1 MRKQANRKVPQKRMC
16 LRSLRKKTEH
26 GMGAFGSACVR
37 TALVLSLAAGG
48 LALPSAAF
56 PVMAETA
63 ADISESASGNVTDQS
78 DSLDAAVWTDTSV
91 TSVDYNN
98 LEQLVQNNRSLKN
111 ALDNYTSSRETY
123 ENMLKILE
131 DERVDDLQRNGD
143 YMKFMQEKYEDDAEA
158 KATYKMNASM
168 LNMSI
173 SQITKQLESQESKTQ
188 TTSRQKTIDSY
199 VLTAQSLMR
208 TYNQMN
214 TKAQAEEKNYQAAQS
229 SYQAAMKK
237 QSAGMATAAD
247 VMAASDT
254 MQSAKNRYES
264 YRQQASNARFNLLSA
279 LGLDTGADIAI
290 GSVPLPELAAIEA
303 VDFNSDMEQAI
314 GNSSSVQNARHQSA
328 GTATEISVKSDQESQ
343 AEGTVRSRMQSL
355 YDQLKAAKLQYDGA
369 EAAYQSASITYA
381 SLQKKQQAGMLNQ
394 SDYLQGV
401 ADYYSALDAKET
413 GVVNLNQAWETYNWT
428 VKGVS

>member
-16 LRSLRKKTEH
+16 LRSLRKKAEY
-26 GMGAFGSACVR
+26 GRDIFGSACVR
-37 TALVLSLAAGG
+37 AALVLSLAAGA
-48 LALPSAAF
+48 LTLPSAAF

-63 ADISESASGNVTDQS
+63 ADASESASGNVVDQS
-78 DSLDAAVWTDTSV
+78 DSLDTAVQTDTSV
-91 TSVDYNN
+91 TCVDYNN
-98 LEQLVQNNRSLKN
+98 LEQLVQNNRNLKN
-111 ALDNYTSSRETY
+111 ALDNYTSNKETY
-123 ENMLKILE
+123 ENMLKTLE
-131 DERVDDLQRNGD
+131 DERD

-208 TYNQMN
+208 TSNQMN

-264 YRQQASNARFNLLSA
+264 YRQQAANARFNLLSA
-279 LGLDTGADIAI
+279 LGLDTSADITI
-290 GSVPLPELAAIEA
+290 GSVPLPDLSAIDA
-303 VDFNSDMEQAI
+303 VDFNTDVEQAI
-314 GNSSSVQNARHQSA
+314 GNSASVQNTRHQSA
-328 GTATEISVKSDQESQ
+328 GTATEISVKSNQESQ

-381 SLQKKQQAGMLNQ
+381 SLQKKQQAGMLSQ

-413 GVVNLNQAWETYNWT
+413 AVVQLNQAWETYNWT

>member
-1 MRKQANRKVPQKRMC
+1 MRKQANRKVPQRRMC
-16 LRSLRKKTEH
+16 LRSLRKKAEY
-26 GMGAFGSACVR
+26 GRDIFGSACVR
-37 TALVLSLAAGG
+37 AALVLSLAAGA
-48 LALPSAAF
+48 LTLPSAAF

-63 ADISESASGNVTDQS
+63 ADASESASGNVVDQS
-78 DSLDAAVWTDTSV
+78 DSLETAVQTDASV
-91 TSVDYNN
+91 ISVDYNN

-123 ENMLKILE
+123 ENMLKTLE
-131 DERVDDLQRNGD
+131 DERD

-173 SQITKQLESQESKTQ
+173 SQITKQLESQESKIQ

-229 SYQAAMKK
+229 SYQAVLKK

-247 VMAASDT
+247 VMTASDT

-279 LGLDTGADIAI
+279 LGLDTSADIAI
-290 GSVPLPELAAIEA
+290 GSVPLPDLSAIDV
-303 VDFNSDMEQAI
+303 VDFNTDVEQAV

-355 YDQLKAAKLQYDGA
+355 YEQLKAAKLQYEGA

-381 SLQKKQQAGMLNQ
+381 SLQKKQQAGMLSQ

-401 ADYYSALDAKET
+401 VDYYSALDAKET
-413 GVVNLNQAWETYNWT
+413 AVVNLNQAWETYNWT

>member
-1 MRKQANRKVPQKRMC
+1 MRKQADRKVPQKRMC

-56 PVMAETA
+56 LVMAETA
-63 ADISESASGNVTDQS
+63 ADVSESASGNVTDQS
-78 DSLDAAVWTDTSV
+78 DSLDTAVQTDTSV
-91 TSVDYNN
+91 TCVDYNN
-98 LEQLVQNNRSLKN
+98 LEQLVQNNRNLKN
-111 ALDNYTSSRETY
+111 ALDNYTSNKETY
-123 ENMLKILE
+123 ENMLKTLE
-131 DERVDDLQRNGD
+131 DERD

-173 SQITKQLESQESKTQ
+173 SQITKQLESQESKIQ

-229 SYQAAMKK
+229 SYQAALKK

-279 LGLDTGADIAI
+279 LGLDSSADITI
-290 GSVPLPELAAIEA
+290 GSVPLPELAAIDA
-303 VDFNSDMEQAI
+303 VDFNTDVEQAV
-314 GNSSSVQNARHQSA
+314 GNSASVQNARHQSA

-355 YDQLKAAKLQYDGA
+355 YDQLKAARLQYEGA
-369 EAAYQSASITYA
+369 EDAYQSASITYA
-381 SLQKKQQAGMLNQ
+381 SLQKKQQAGMLSQN
-394 SDYLQGV
+394 DYLQGV

-413 GVVNLNQAWETYNWT
+413 AVVNLNQAWETYNWT

>member
-1 MRKQANRKVPQKRMC
+1 MRKQADRKVPQKRMC

-63 ADISESASGNVTDQS
+63 ADVSESASGNVTDQS
-78 DSLDAAVWTDTSV
+78 DSLDTAVQTDTSV
-91 TSVDYNN
+91 TCVDYNN
-98 LEQLVQNNRSLKN
+98 LEQLVQNNRNLKN
-111 ALDNYTSSRETY
+111 ALDNYTSNKETY
-123 ENMLKILE
+123 ENMLKTLE
-131 DERVDDLQRNGD
+131 DERD

-279 LGLDTGADIAI
+279 LGLDTSVGIAI
-290 GSVPLPELAAIEA
+290 GSVPLPDLAAIEA

-381 SLQKKQQAGMLNQ
+381 SLQKKQQAGMLSQ

-413 GVVNLNQAWETYNWT
+413 AVVNLNQAWETYNWT

>member
-1 MRKQANRKVPQKRMC
+1 MRKQADRKVPQKRMC

-37 TALVLSLAAGG
+37 IALVLSLAAGG

-63 ADISESASGNVTDQS
+63 ADVSESASGNVTDQT
-78 DSLDAAVWTDTSV
+78 DSLDAADQTDTSV
-91 TSVDYNN
+91 TCVDYNN
-98 LEQLVQNNRSLKN
+98 LEQLVQNNRDLKN
-111 ALDNYTSSRETY
+111 ALDNYTSNKETY
-123 ENMLKILE
+123 ENMLKTLE
-131 DERVDDLQRNGD
+131 DERD

-229 SYQAAMKK
+229 SYQAALKK

-264 YRQQASNARFNLLSA
+264 HRQQASNARFNLLSA
-279 LGLDTGADIAI
+279 LGLDTSADIAI
-290 GSVPLPELAAIEA
+290 GSVPLPDLSAIDV
-303 VDFNSDMEQAI
+303 VDFNTDVEQAV

-355 YDQLKAAKLQYDGA
+355 YDQLKAAKLQYEGA

-381 SLQKKQQAGMLNQ
+381 SLQKKQQAGMLSQ

-413 GVVNLNQAWETYNWT
+413 AVVNLNQAWETYNWT

>member
-1 MRKQANRKVPQKRMC
+1 MV
-16 LRSLRKKTEH
+16 
-26 GMGAFGSACVR
+26 
-37 TALVLSLAAGG
+37 
-48 LALPSAAF
+48 
-56 PVMAETA
+56 
-63 ADISESASGNVTDQS
+63 DQS
-78 DSLDAAVWTDTSV
+78 DSLDTAVQTDTSV
-91 TSVDYNN
+91 TCVDYNN
-98 LEQLVQNNRSLKN
+98 LEQLVQNNRNLKN
-111 ALDNYTSSRETY
+111 ALDNYTSNKETY
-123 ENMLKILE
+123 ENMLKTLE
-131 DERVDDLQRNGD
+131 DERD

-279 LGLDTGADIAI
+279 LGLDTCVGIAI
-290 GSVPLPELAAIEA
+290 GSVPLPDLAAIEA

-355 YDQLKAAKLQYDGA
+355 YEQLKAAKLQYEGA

-381 SLQKKQQAGMLNQ
+381 SLQKKQQAGMLSQ

-413 GVVNLNQAWETYNWT
+413 AVVQLNQAWETYNWT

>member
-1 MRKQANRKVPQKRMC
+1 MRKQADRKVPQKRMY
-16 LRSLRKKTEH
+16 LRSLRKKAEY
-26 GMGAFGSACVR
+26 GMDKFGSACVR
-37 TALVLSLAAGG
+37 AALVLSLAAG
-48 LALPSAAF
+48 ALAF

-63 ADISESASGNVTDQS
+63 ADVSESVSGNVEDQS
-78 DSLDAAVWTDTSV
+78 DSLETAVQTDASV

-123 ENMLKILE
+123 ENMLKTLE
-131 DERVDDLQRNGD
+131 DERD

-173 SQITKQLESQESKTQ
+173 SQITKQLESQESKIQ

-229 SYQAAMKK
+229 SYQAVLKK

-247 VMAASDT
+247 VMTASDT

-279 LGLDTGADIAI
+279 LGLDTSADIAI
-290 GSVPLPELAAIEA
+290 GSVPLPDLSAIDV
-303 VDFNSDMEQAI
+303 VDFNTDVEQAV

-355 YDQLKAAKLQYDGA
+355 YEQLKAAKLQYEGA

-381 SLQKKQQAGMLNQ
+381 SLQKKQQAGMLSQ

-413 GVVNLNQAWETYNWT
+413 AVVNLNQAWETYNWT

>member
-16 LRSLRKKTEH
+16 LRSLRKKAEY
-26 GMGAFGSACVR
+26 GRDIFGSACVR
-37 TALVLSLAAGG
+37 AALVLSLAAGA
-48 LALPSAAF
+48 LTLPSAAF

-63 ADISESASGNVTDQS
+63 ADASESASGNVVDQS
-78 DSLDAAVWTDTSV
+78 DSLDTAVQTDASV
-91 TSVDYNN
+91 ISVDYNN
-98 LEQLVQNNRSLKN
+98 LEQLVQNNRNLKN
-111 ALDNYTSSRETY
+111 ALDNYTSNKETY
-123 ENMLKILE
+123 ENMLKTLE
-131 DERVDDLQRNGD
+131 DERD

-279 LGLDTGADIAI
+279 LGLDTCVGIAI
-290 GSVPLPELAAIEA
+290 GSVPLPDLAAIEA

-369 EAAYQSASITYA
+369 EAAYHSASITYA
-381 SLQKKQQAGMLNQ
+381 SLQKKQQAGMLSQ

-413 GVVNLNQAWETYNWT
+413 AVVQLNQAWETYNWT

>member
-1 MRKQANRKVPQKRMC
+1 MRKQADRRVPQKCMC

-63 ADISESASGNVTDQS
+63 ADVSESASGNVADQS
-78 DSLDAAVWTDTSV
+78 DSLETAVQTDASV

-123 ENMLKILE
+123 ENMLKTLE
-131 DERVDDLQRNGD
+131 DERD

-229 SYQAAMKK
+229 SYQAVLKK

-264 YRQQASNARFNLLSA
+264 YRQQASNARFNLLAA
-279 LGLDTGADIAI
+279 LGLDTSADISI
-290 GSVPLPELAAIEA
+290 GSVPLPDLSAIDA
-303 VDFNSDMEQAI
+303 VDFNTDVEQAV
-314 GNSSSVQNARHQSA
+314 GNSASVQNARHQSA

-355 YDQLKAAKLQYDGA
+355 YEQLKAAKLQYEGA
-369 EAAYQSASITYA
+369 EAAYQSASITYTF
-381 SLQKKQQAGMLNQ
+381 LQKKQQAGMLSQ

-401 ADYYSALDAKET
+401 ADYYSALDARET
-413 GVVNLNQAWETYNWT
+413 AVVNLNQAWETYNWT

>member
-1 MRKQANRKVPQKRMC
+1 MRNQANRKVPQKRLC

-63 ADISESASGNVTDQS
+63 ADVSESASGNVTDQS
-78 DSLDAAVWTDTSV
+78 DSLDTAVQTDTSV
-91 TSVDYNN
+91 TCVDYNN
-98 LEQLVQNNRSLKN
+98 LEQLVQNNRNLKN
-111 ALDNYTSSRETY
+111 ALDNYTSNKETY
-123 ENMLKILE
+123 ENMLKTLE
-131 DERVDDLQRNGD
+131 DERD

-264 YRQQASNARFNLLSA
+264 YRQQAANARFNLLSA
-279 LGLDTGADIAI
+279 LGLDTSADITI
-290 GSVPLPELAAIEA
+290 GSVPLPDLSAIDA
-303 VDFNSDMEQAI
+303 VDFNTDVEQAI
-314 GNSSSVQNARHQSA
+314 GNSASVQNTRHQSA
-328 GTATEISVKSDQESQ
+328 GTATEISVKSNQESQ
-343 AEGTVRSRMQSL
+343 DEGTVRSQMQSL
-355 YDQLKAAKLQYDGA
+355 YDQLKAARLQYEGA
-369 EAAYQSASITYA
+369 EDAYQSASITYA
-381 SLQKKQQAGMLNQ
+381 SLQKKQQAGMLSQN
-394 SDYLQGV
+394 DYLQGV

-413 GVVNLNQAWETYNWT
+413 AVVNLNQAWETYNWT

>member
-1 MRKQANRKVPQKRMC
+1 MRKQADRKVPQKRMC

-37 TALVLSLAAGG
+37 TALVLSLAAGA

-63 ADISESASGNVTDQS
+63 ADVSESASGNVTDQS
-78 DSLDAAVWTDTSV
+78 DSLDTAVQTDTSV
-91 TSVDYNN
+91 TCVDYNN
-98 LEQLVQNNRSLKN
+98 LEQLVQNNRNLKN
-111 ALDNYTSSRETY
+111 ALDNYTSNKETY
-123 ENMLKILE
+123 ENMLKTLE
-131 DERVDDLQRNGD
+131 DERD

-173 SQITKQLESQESKTQ
+173 SQITKQLESQESKLQ

-229 SYQAAMKK
+229 SYQAALKK

-279 LGLDTGADIAI
+279 LGLDTSVGIAI
-290 GSVPLPELAAIEA
+290 GSVPLPDLAAIEA

-381 SLQKKQQAGMLNQ
+381 SLQKKQQAGMLSQ

-413 GVVNLNQAWETYNWT
+413 AVVNLNQAWETYNWT

>member
-1 MRKQANRKVPQKRMC
+1 MRKQADRKVPQKRMC

-63 ADISESASGNVTDQS
+63 ADVSESASGNVADQS
-78 DSLDAAVWTDTSV
+78 DSLETAVQTDASV
-91 TSVDYNN
+91 ICVDYNN
-98 LEQLVQNNRSLKN
+98 LEQLVQNNRNLKN
-111 ALDNYTSSRETY
+111 ALDNYTSNKETY
-123 ENMLKILE
+123 ENMLKTLE
-131 DERVDDLQRNGD
+131 DERD

-279 LGLDTGADIAI
+279 LGLDTCVGIAI
-290 GSVPLPELAAIEA
+290 GSVPLPDLAAIEA

-381 SLQKKQQAGMLNQ
+381 SLQKKQQAGMLSQ

-413 GVVNLNQAWETYNWT
+413 AVVNLNQAWETYNWT

>member
-1 MRKQANRKVPQKRMC
+1 MRKQADRKVPQKRMC

-63 ADISESASGNVTDQS
+63 ADVSESASGNVTDQS
-78 DSLDAAVWTDTSV
+78 DSLDTAVQTDTSV
-91 TSVDYNN
+91 TCVDYNN
-98 LEQLVQNNRSLKN
+98 LEQLVQNNRNLKN
-111 ALDNYTSSRETY
+111 ALDNYTSNKETY
-123 ENMLKILE
+123 ENMLKTLE
-131 DERVDDLQRNGD
+131 DERD

-229 SYQAAMKK
+229 SYQAALKK

-279 LGLDTGADIAI
+279 LGLDTSVGIAI
-290 GSVPLPELAAIEA
+290 GSVPLPDLAAIEA

-328 GTATEISVKSDQESQ
+328 GTAMEISVKSDQESQ

-369 EAAYQSASITYA
+369 EDAYQSASITYA
-381 SLQKKQQAGMLNQ
+381 SLQKKQQAGMLSQN
-394 SDYLQGV
+394 DYQQGV

-413 GVVNLNQAWETYNWT
+413 AVVNLNQAWETYNWT

>member
-1 MRKQANRKVPQKRMC
+1 MRKQADRKVPQKRMC

-37 TALVLSLAAGG
+37 IALVLSLAAGG

-63 ADISESASGNVTDQS
+63 ADVSESASGNVTDQS
-78 DSLDAAVWTDTSV
+78 DSLDTAVQTDTSV
-91 TSVDYNN
+91 TCVDYNN
-98 LEQLVQNNRSLKN
+98 LEQLVQNNRNLKN
-111 ALDNYTSSRETY
+111 ALDNYTSNKETY
-123 ENMLKILE
+123 ENMLKTLE
-131 DERVDDLQRNGD
+131 DERD

-279 LGLDTGADIAI
+279 LGLDSSADITI
-290 GSVPLPELAAIEA
+290 GSVPLPELAAIDA
-303 VDFNSDMEQAI
+303 LDFNTDVEQAV
-314 GNSSSVQNARHQSA
+314 GNSASVQNARHQSA

-355 YDQLKAAKLQYDGA
+355 YDQLKAARLQYEGA
-369 EAAYQSASITYA
+369 EDAYQSASITYA
-381 SLQKKQQAGMLNQ
+381 SLQKKQQAGMLSQN
-394 SDYLQGV
+394 DYLQGV

-413 GVVNLNQAWETYNWT
+413 AVVNLNQAWETYNWT

>member
-1 MRKQANRKVPQKRMC
+1 MRKQADRKVPQKRMC

-63 ADISESASGNVTDQS
+63 ADVFESASGNVTDQS
-78 DSLDAAVWTDTSV
+78 DSLDTAVQTDTSV
-91 TSVDYNN
+91 TCVDYNN
-98 LEQLVQNNRSLKN
+98 LEQLVQNNRNLKN
-111 ALDNYTSSRETY
+111 ALDNYTSNKETY
-123 ENMLKILE
+123 ENMLKTLE
-131 DERVDDLQRNGD
+131 DERD

-264 YRQQASNARFNLLSA
+264 YRQHAANARFNLLSA
-279 LGLDTGADIAI
+279 LGLDTSADITI
-290 GSVPLPELAAIEA
+290 GSVPLPDLAAIEA

-413 GVVNLNQAWETYNWT
+413 AVVNLNQAWETYNWT

>member
-1 MRKQANRKVPQKRMC
+1 MRKQADRKVPQKRMC

-63 ADISESASGNVTDQS
+63 ADVSESASGNVVDQS
-78 DSLDAAVWTDTSV
+78 DSLETAVQTDASV
-91 TSVDYNN
+91 ISVDYNN
-98 LEQLVQNNRSLKN
+98 LEQLVQNNRNLKN
-111 ALDNYTSSRETY
+111 ALDNYTSNKETY
-123 ENMLKILE
+123 ESMLKTLE
-131 DERVDDLQRNGD
+131 DERD
-143 YMKFMQEKYEDDAEA
+143 YMKFMQEKYEDDAET

-214 TKAQAEEKNYQAAQS
+214 TKTQAEEKNYQAAQS
-229 SYQAAMKK
+229 SYQAALKK
-237 QSAGMATAAD
+237 QSAGIATAAD
-247 VMAASDT
+247 VMEASDT

-290 GSVPLPELAAIEA
+290 GSVPLPDLAAIEA

-328 GTATEISVKSDQESQ
+328 ETATEISVKSDQESQ

-369 EAAYQSASITYA
+369 EDAYQSASITYA
-381 SLQKKQQAGMLNQ
+381 SLQKKQQAGMLSQN
-394 SDYLQGV
+394 DYQQGV

-413 GVVNLNQAWETYNWT
+413 AVVQLNQAWETYNWT

>member
-16 LRSLRKKTEH
+16 LRSLRKKAEY
-26 GMGAFGSACVR
+26 GRDIFGSACVR
-37 TALVLSLAAGG
+37 AALVLSLAAGA
-48 LALPSAAF
+48 LTLPSAAF

-63 ADISESASGNVTDQS
+63 ADASESASGNVVDQS
-78 DSLDAAVWTDTSV
+78 DSLDTAVQTDTSV
-91 TSVDYNN
+91 TCVDYNN
-98 LEQLVQNNRSLKN
+98 LEQLVQNNRNLKN
-111 ALDNYTSSRETY
+111 ALDNYTSNKETY
-123 ENMLKILE
+123 ENMLKTLE
-131 DERVDDLQRNGD
+131 DERD

-247 VMAASDT
+247 VMAVSDT

-290 GSVPLPELAAIEA
+290 GSVPLPDLAAIEA

-369 EAAYQSASITYA
+369 EDAYQSASITYA
-381 SLQKKQQAGMLNQ
+381 SLQKKQQAGMLSQ

-413 GVVNLNQAWETYNWT
+413 AVVQLNQAWETYNWT

>member
-1 MRKQANRKVPQKRMC
+1 MRKQADRKVPQKRMC

-63 ADISESASGNVTDQS
+63 ADVSESASGNVADQS
-78 DSLDAAVWTDTSV
+78 DSLETAVQTDASV
-91 TSVDYNN
+91 ISVDYNN
-98 LEQLVQNNRSLKN
+98 LEQLVQNNRNLKN

-123 ENMLKILE
+123 ESMLKTLE
-131 DERVDDLQRNGD
+131 DERD

-229 SYQAAMKK
+229 SYQAVLKK

-254 MQSAKNRYES
+254 MQSAKNRYEA
-264 YRQQASNARFNLLSA
+264 YRQQAANARFNLLSA

-290 GSVPLPELAAIEA
+290 GSVPLPDLAAIEA

-369 EAAYQSASITYA
+369 EDAYQSASITYA
-381 SLQKKQQAGMLNQ
+381 SLQKKQQAGMLSQN
-394 SDYLQGV
+394 DYQQGV

-413 GVVNLNQAWETYNWT
+413 AVVNLNQAWETYNWT

>member
-1 MRKQANRKVPQKRMC
+1 MRKQADRKVPQKRMC

-56 PVMAETA
+56 LVMAETA
-63 ADISESASGNVTDQS
+63 ADVSESASGNVTDQS
-78 DSLDAAVWTDTSV
+78 DSLDTAVQTDTSV
-91 TSVDYNN
+91 TCVDYNN
-98 LEQLVQNNRSLKN
+98 LEQLVQNNRNLKN
-111 ALDNYTSSRETY
+111 ALDNYTSNKETY
-123 ENMLKILE
+123 ENMLKTLE
-131 DERVDDLQRNGD
+131 DERD

-173 SQITKQLESQESKTQ
+173 SQITKQLESQESKIQ

-229 SYQAAMKK
+229 SYQAALKK

-279 LGLDTGADIAI
+279 LGLDTSVGIAI
-290 GSVPLPELAAIEA
+290 GSVPLPDLAAIEA

-355 YDQLKAAKLQYDGA
+355 YDQLKAARLQYEGA
-369 EAAYQSASITYA
+369 EDAYQSASITYA
-381 SLQKKQQAGMLNQ
+381 SLQKKQQAGMLSQ

-413 GVVNLNQAWETYNWT
+413 AVVNLNQAWETYNWT

>member
-1 MRKQANRKVPQKRMC
+1 MRKQADRKVPQKRMC

-63 ADISESASGNVTDQS
+63 ADVSESASGNVTDQS

-98 LEQLVQNNRSLKN
+98 LEQLVQNNRNLKN
-111 ALDNYTSSRETY
+111 ALDNYTSNKETY
-123 ENMLKILE
+123 ENMLKTLE
-131 DERVDDLQRNGD
+131 DERD

-229 SYQAAMKK
+229 SYQAALKK

-264 YRQQASNARFNLLSA
+264 YRQQAANARFNLLSA
-279 LGLDTGADIAI
+279 LGLDTSADITI
-290 GSVPLPELAAIEA
+290 GSVPLPDLSAIDA
-303 VDFNSDMEQAI
+303 VDFNTDVEQAI
-314 GNSSSVQNARHQSA
+314 GNSASVQNTRHQSA
-328 GTATEISVKSDQESQ
+328 GTATEISVKSNQESQ

-381 SLQKKQQAGMLNQ
+381 SLQKKQQAGMLSQ

-413 GVVNLNQAWETYNWT
+413 AVVNLNQAWETYNWT

>member
-1 MRKQANRKVPQKRMC
+1 MRKQADRKVPQKRMC
-16 LRSLRKKTEH
+16 LRSLRKKAEY
-26 GMGAFGSACVR
+26 GRDIFGSACVR
-37 TALVLSLAAGG
+37 AALVLSLAAGA
-48 LALPSAAF
+48 LTLPSAAF

-63 ADISESASGNVTDQS
+63 ADVSESASGNVTDQS
-78 DSLDAAVWTDTSV
+78 DSLDTAVQTDTSV
-91 TSVDYNN
+91 TCVDYNN
-98 LEQLVQNNRSLKN
+98 LEQLVQNNRNLKN
-111 ALDNYTSSRETY
+111 ALDNYTSNKETY
-123 ENMLKILE
+123 ENMLKTLE
-131 DERVDDLQRNGD
+131 DERD

-290 GSVPLPELAAIEA
+290 GSVPLPDLAAIEA

-369 EAAYQSASITYA
+369 EDAYQSASITYA
-381 SLQKKQQAGMLNQ
+381 SLQKKQQAGMLSQ

-413 GVVNLNQAWETYNWT
+413 AVVQLNQAWETYNWT

>member
-1 MRKQANRKVPQKRMC
+1 MRKQADRKVPQKRMC

-63 ADISESASGNVTDQS
+63 ADVSESASGNVTDQS
-78 DSLDAAVWTDTSV
+78 DSLDTAVQTDTSV
-91 TSVDYNN
+91 TCVDYNN
-98 LEQLVQNNRSLKN
+98 LEQLVQNNRNLKN
-111 ALDNYTSSRETY
+111 ALDNYTSNKETY
-123 ENMLKILE
+123 ENMLKTLE
-131 DERVDDLQRNGD
+131 DERD

-229 SYQAAMKK
+229 SYQAALKK

-279 LGLDTGADIAI
+279 LGLDTSVGIAI
-290 GSVPLPELAAIEA
+290 GSVPLPDLAAIEA

-328 GTATEISVKSDQESQ
+328 GTAMEISVKSDQESQ
-343 AEGTVRSRMQSL
+343 AEGTVCSRMQSL

-369 EAAYQSASITYA
+369 EDAYQSASITYA
-381 SLQKKQQAGMLNQ
+381 SLQKKQQAGMLSQ

-413 GVVNLNQAWETYNWT
+413 AVVNLNQAWETYNWT

>member
-1 MRKQANRKVPQKRMC
+1 MRKQADRKVPQKRMC

-63 ADISESASGNVTDQS
+63 ADVSESASGNVTDQT
-78 DSLDAAVWTDTSV
+78 DSLDAADQTDTSV
-91 TSVDYNN
+91 TCVDYNN
-98 LEQLVQNNRSLKN
+98 LEQLVQNNRNLKN
-111 ALDNYTSSRETY
+111 ALDNYTSNKETY
-123 ENMLKILE
+123 ENMLKTLE
-131 DERVDDLQRNGD
+131 DERD

-229 SYQAAMKK
+229 SYQAALKK

-279 LGLDTGADIAI
+279 LGLDTSVGIAI
-290 GSVPLPELAAIEA
+290 GSVPLPDLAAIEA

-381 SLQKKQQAGMLNQ
+381 SLQKKQQAGMLSQN
-394 SDYLQGV
+394 DYLQGV

-413 GVVNLNQAWETYNWT
+413 AVVNLNQAWETYNWT

>member
-16 LRSLRKKTEH
+16 LRSLRKKAEY
-26 GMGAFGSACVR
+26 GRDIFGSAWVR
-37 TALVLSLAAGG
+37 AALVLSLAAGA
-48 LALPSAAF
+48 LTLPSAAF

-63 ADISESASGNVTDQS
+63 ADASESASGNVVDQS
-78 DSLDAAVWTDTSV
+78 DSLDTAVQTDTSV
-91 TSVDYNN
+91 TCVDYNN
-98 LEQLVQNNRSLKN
+98 LEQLVQNNRNLKN
-111 ALDNYTSSRETY
+111 ALDNYTSNKETY
-123 ENMLKILE
+123 ENMLKTLE
-131 DERVDDLQRNGD
+131 DERD

-279 LGLDTGADIAI
+279 LGLDTCVGIAI
-290 GSVPLPELAAIEA
+290 GSVPLPDLAAIEA

-369 EAAYQSASITYA
+369 EAAYHSASITYA
-381 SLQKKQQAGMLNQ
+381 SLQKKQQAGMLSQ

-413 GVVNLNQAWETYNWT
+413 AVVQLNQAWETYNWT

>member
-1 MRKQANRKVPQKRMC
+1 MRKQADRKVPQKRMC

-37 TALVLSLAAGG
+37 IALVLSLAAGG

-63 ADISESASGNVTDQS
+63 ADVSESASGNVTDQS
-78 DSLDAAVWTDTSV
+78 DSLDTAVQTDTSV
-91 TSVDYNN
+91 TCVDYNN
-98 LEQLVQNNRSLKN
+98 LEQLVQNNRNLKN
-111 ALDNYTSSRETY
+111 ALDNYTSNKETY
-123 ENMLKILE
+123 ENMLKTLE
-131 DERVDDLQRNGD
+131 DERD

-214 TKAQAEEKNYQAAQS
+214 TKAQADEKNYQAAQS
-229 SYQAAMKK
+229 SYQAALKK

-279 LGLDTGADIAI
+279 LGLDTSVGIAI
-290 GSVPLPELAAIEA
+290 GSVPLPDLAAIEA

-381 SLQKKQQAGMLNQ
+381 SLQKKQQAGMLGQ

-413 GVVNLNQAWETYNWT
+413 AVVNLNQAWETYNWT

>member
-1 MRKQANRKVPQKRMC
+1 MRKQANRKVPQRRMC
-16 LRSLRKKTEH
+16 LRSLRKKAEY
-26 GMGAFGSACVR
+26 GRDIFGSACVR
-37 TALVLSLAAGG
+37 AALVLSLAAGA
-48 LALPSAAF
+48 LTLPSAAF

-63 ADISESASGNVTDQS
+63 ADASESASGNVVDQS
-78 DSLDAAVWTDTSV
+78 DSLETAVQTDASV
-91 TSVDYNN
+91 ISVDYNN
-98 LEQLVQNNRSLKN
+98 LEQLVQNNRNLKN
-111 ALDNYTSSRETY
+111 ALDNYTSNKETY
-123 ENMLKILE
+123 ENMLKTLE
-131 DERVDDLQRNGD
+131 DERD

-214 TKAQAEEKNYQAAQS
+214 TKTQAEEKNYQAAQS

-264 YRQQASNARFNLLSA
+264 YRQQAANARFNLLSA
-279 LGLDTGADIAI
+279 LGLDTSADITI
-290 GSVPLPELAAIEA
+290 GSVPLPDLSVIDA
-303 VDFNSDMEQAI
+303 VDFNTDVEQAI
-314 GNSSSVQNARHQSA
+314 GNSVSVQNTRHQSA
-328 GTATEISVKSDQESQ
+328 GTATEISVKSNQESQ
-343 AEGTVRSRMQSL
+343 AEGTVRSQMQSL

-369 EAAYQSASITYA
+369 EAAYHSASITYA
-381 SLQKKQQAGMLNQ
+381 SLQKKQQAGMLSQ

-413 GVVNLNQAWETYNWT
+413 AVVQLNQAWETYNWT

>member
-1 MRKQANRKVPQKRMC
+1 MRKQADRKVPQKRMC

-56 PVMAETA
+56 PVMAENA
-63 ADISESASGNVTDQS
+63 ADVSENASGNVTDQS
-78 DSLDAAVWTDTSV
+78 DSLDTAVQTDTSV
-91 TSVDYNN
+91 TCVDYNN
-98 LEQLVQNNRSLKN
+98 LEQLVQNNRNLKN
-111 ALDNYTSSRETY
+111 ALDNYTSNKETY
-123 ENMLKILE
+123 ENMLKTLE
-131 DERVDDLQRNGD
+131 DERD

-214 TKAQAEEKNYQAAQS
+214 TKAQAEENNYQAAQS
-229 SYQAAMKK
+229 SYQAALKK

-279 LGLDTGADIAI
+279 LGLDTSVGIAI
-290 GSVPLPELAAIEA
+290 GSVPLPDLAAIEA
-303 VDFNSDMEQAI
+303 VDFNSDMEQAV

-381 SLQKKQQAGMLNQ
+381 SLQKKQQAGMLSQN
-394 SDYLQGV
+394 DYLQGV

-413 GVVNLNQAWETYNWT
+413 AVVNLNQAWETYNWT

>member
-1 MRKQANRKVPQKRMC
+1 MRKQADRKVPQKRMC

-63 ADISESASGNVTDQS
+63 ADVSESASGNVTDQS
-78 DSLDAAVWTDTSV
+78 DSLDTAVQTDASV
-91 TSVDYNN
+91 ISVDYNN
-98 LEQLVQNNRSLKN
+98 LEQLVQNNRNLKN
-111 ALDNYTSSRETY
+111 ALDNYTSNKETY
-123 ENMLKILE
+123 ENMLKTLE
-131 DERVDDLQRNGD
+131 DERD

-264 YRQQASNARFNLLSA
+264 YRQQAANARFNLLSA
-279 LGLDTGADIAI
+279 LGLDTSADITI
-290 GSVPLPELAAIEA
+290 GSVPLPDLSVIDA
-303 VDFNSDMEQAI
+303 VDFNTDVEQAI
-314 GNSSSVQNARHQSA
+314 GNSVSVQNTRHQSA
-328 GTATEISVKSDQESQ
+328 GTATEISVKSNQESQ
-343 AEGTVRSRMQSL
+343 AEGTVRSQMQSL
-355 YDQLKAAKLQYDGA
+355 YDQLKAARLQYEGA
-369 EAAYQSASITYA
+369 EDAYQSASITYA
-381 SLQKKQQAGMLNQ
+381 SLQKKQQAGMLSQN
-394 SDYLQGV
+394 DYLQGV

-413 GVVNLNQAWETYNWT
+413 AVVNLNQAWETYNWT

>member
-1 MRKQANRKVPQKRMC
+1 MRKQADRKVPQKRMC

-37 TALVLSLAAGG
+37 IALVLSLAAGG

-63 ADISESASGNVTDQS
+63 ADVSESASGNVTDQS
-78 DSLDAAVWTDTSV
+78 DSLDTAVQTDTSV
-91 TSVDYNN
+91 TCVDYNN
-98 LEQLVQNNRSLKN
+98 LEQLVQNNRNLKN
-111 ALDNYTSSRETY
+111 ALDNYTSNKETY
-123 ENMLKILE
+123 ENMLKTLE
-131 DERVDDLQRNGD
+131 DERD

-229 SYQAAMKK
+229 SYQAALKK

-279 LGLDTGADIAI
+279 LGLDTSVGIAI
-290 GSVPLPELAAIEA
+290 GSVPLPDLAAIEA

-381 SLQKKQQAGMLNQ
+381 SLQKKQQAGMLGQ

-413 GVVNLNQAWETYNWT
+413 AVVNLNQAWETYNWT

>member
-1 MRKQANRKVPQKRMC
+1 MRKQANRKVPQRRMC
-16 LRSLRKKTEH
+16 LRSLRKKAEY
-26 GMGAFGSACVR
+26 GRDIFGSACVR
-37 TALVLSLAAGG
+37 AALVLSLAAGA
-48 LALPSAAF
+48 LTLPSAAF

-63 ADISESASGNVTDQS
+63 ADASESASGNVVDQS
-78 DSLDAAVWTDTSV
+78 DSLETAVQTDASV
-91 TSVDYNN
+91 ISVDYNN
-98 LEQLVQNNRSLKN
+98 LEQLVQNNRNLKN
-111 ALDNYTSSRETY
+111 ALDNYTSNKETY
-123 ENMLKILE
+123 ESMLKTLE
-131 DERVDDLQRNGD
+131 DERD
-143 YMKFMQEKYEDDAEA
+143 YMKFMQEKYEDDAET

-188 TTSRQKTIDSY
+188 TISRQKTIDSY

-214 TKAQAEEKNYQAAQS
+214 TKTQAEEKNYQAAQS

-264 YRQQASNARFNLLSA
+264 YRQQAANARFNLLSA
-279 LGLDTGADIAI
+279 LGLDTSADITI
-290 GSVPLPELAAIEA
+290 GSVPLPDLSAIDA
-303 VDFNSDMEQAI
+303 VDFNTDVEQAI
-314 GNSSSVQNARHQSA
+314 GNSASVQNTRHQSA
-328 GTATEISVKSDQESQ
+328 GTATEISVKSNQESQ

-381 SLQKKQQAGMLNQ
+381 SLQKKQQAGMLSQ

-413 GVVNLNQAWETYNWT
+413 AVVQLNQAWETYNWT

>member
-1 MRKQANRKVPQKRMC
+1 MRKQADRKVPQKRMC

-63 ADISESASGNVTDQS
+63 ADVSESASGNVTDQS
-78 DSLDAAVWTDTSV
+78 DSLDTAVQTDTSV
-91 TSVDYNN
+91 TCVDYNN
-98 LEQLVQNNRSLKN
+98 LEQLVQNNRNLKN
-111 ALDNYTSSRETY
+111 ALDNYTSNKETY
-123 ENMLKILE
+123 ENMLKTLK
-131 DERVDDLQRNGD
+131 DERD

-214 TKAQAEEKNYQAAQS
+214 TKAQAEEKNYQAAQN
-229 SYQAAMKK
+229 SYQAALKK

-279 LGLDTGADIAI
+279 LGLDTSVGIAI
-290 GSVPLPELAAIEA
+290 GSVPLPDLAAIEA

-381 SLQKKQQAGMLNQ
+381 SLQKKQQAGMLSQ

-413 GVVNLNQAWETYNWT
+413 AVVNLNQAWETYNWT

>member
-1 MRKQANRKVPQKRMC
+1 MRKQADRKVPQKRMC

-63 ADISESASGNVTDQS
+63 ADVSESASGNVTDQS
-78 DSLDAAVWTDTSV
+78 DSLDTAVQTDTSV
-91 TSVDYNN
+91 TCVDYNN
-98 LEQLVQNNRSLKN
+98 LEQLVQNNRNLKN
-111 ALDNYTSSRETY
+111 ALDNYTSNKETY
-123 ENMLKILE
+123 ENMLKTLE
-131 DERVDDLQRNGD
+131 DERD

-290 GSVPLPELAAIEA
+290 GSVPLPDLAAIEA

-413 GVVNLNQAWETYNWT
+413 AVVNLNQAWETYNWT

>member
-16 LRSLRKKTEH
+16 LRSLRKKAEY
-26 GMGAFGSACVR
+26 GRDIFGSACVR
-37 TALVLSLAAGG
+37 AALVLSLAAGA
-48 LALPSAAF
+48 LTLPSAAF

-63 ADISESASGNVTDQS
+63 ADASESASGNVVDQS
-78 DSLDAAVWTDTSV
+78 DSLDTAVQTDTSV
-91 TSVDYNN
+91 TCVDYNN
-98 LEQLVQNNRSLKN
+98 LEQLVQNNRNLKN
-111 ALDNYTSSRETY
+111 ALDNYTSNKETY
-123 ENMLKILE
+123 ENMLKTLE
-131 DERVDDLQRNGD
+131 DERD

-237 QSAGMATAAD
+237 QSAGMATAVD

-279 LGLDTGADIAI
+279 LGLDTSVGIAI
-290 GSVPLPELAAIEA
+290 GSVPLPDLAAIEA

-369 EAAYQSASITYA
+369 EAAYRSASITYA
-381 SLQKKQQAGMLNQ
+381 SLQKKQQAGMLSQ

-413 GVVNLNQAWETYNWT
+413 AVVNLNQAWETYNWT

>member
-26 GMGAFGSACVR
+26 GMGAFGSACAR
-37 TALVLSLAAGG
+37 TALVLSLAAGA

-63 ADISESASGNVTDQS
+63 ADVFESASGNVTDQS
-78 DSLDAAVWTDTSV
+78 DSLDTAVQTDTSV
-91 TSVDYNN
+91 TCVDYNN
-98 LEQLVQNNRSLKN
+98 LEQLVQNNRNLKN
-111 ALDNYTSSRETY
+111 ALDNYTSNKETY
-123 ENMLKILE
+123 ENMLKTLE
-131 DERVDDLQRNGD
+131 DERD

-264 YRQQASNARFNLLSA
+264 YRQQAANARFNLLSA
-279 LGLDTGADIAI
+279 LGLDTSADITI
-290 GSVPLPELAAIEA
+290 GSVPLPDLAAIEA

-413 GVVNLNQAWETYNWT
+413 AVVNLNQAWETYNWT

>member
-1 MRKQANRKVPQKRMC
+1 MRKQADRKVPQKRMC

-56 PVMAETA
+56 PVMAENA
-63 ADISESASGNVTDQS
+63 ADVSESASGNVTDQS
-78 DSLDAAVWTDTSV
+78 DSLDTAVQTDTSV
-91 TSVDYNN
+91 TCVDYNN
-98 LEQLVQNNRSLKN
+98 LEQLVQNNRNLKN
-111 ALDNYTSSRETY
+111 ALDNYTSNKETY
-123 ENMLKILE
+123 ENMLKTLE
-131 DERVDDLQRNGD
+131 DERD

-279 LGLDTGADIAI
+279 LGLDTCVGIAI
-290 GSVPLPELAAIEA
+290 GSVPLPDLAAIEA

-381 SLQKKQQAGMLNQ
+381 SLQKKQQAGMLSQ

-413 GVVNLNQAWETYNWT
+413 AVVNLNQAWETYNWT